1 MKIMMSQRI
10 RQLRLAR
17 GLSLAALAAE
27 MGGIVS
33 KQALSKYERGETRPS
48 SVVLNKLAAALG
60 VKAMYLHSE
69 PNIHVQFIAYRKG
82 SGLGVREQK
91 RVESTVRQA
100 LEERI
105 RLQEAV
111 QQADGSELPIQALG
125 VESLEDAEYAAVN
138 LRKQWDLGLD
148 PIANVIDVLEDHLIH
163 VLEINASE
171 RFDGISAVAYDDR
184 RVIAAALVARRG
196 VAGERQRLSI
206 AHELGHLFLKVPKNI
221 DEERVAFRFGAAFL
235 APAEMVYRGVGTKR
249 AFIQLEELLLLKR
262 HFGVSIQAL
271 LYRLNDLGIISQ
283 SYFREWWMNI
293 NRLGWRKQE
302 PFESAPEQPKW
313 LRQTALRA
321 LAEGLLSQ
329 EETERILGE
338 TLKTKPPLSLIE
350 RRQFMKLPLEE
361 RRRILAEQSESMAT
375 YYDKDS
381 EWRELE
387 VADFVEY

>member
-1 MKIMMSQRI
+1 
-10 RQLRLAR
+10 
-17 GLSLAALAAE
+17 
-27 MGGIVS
+27 
-33 KQALSKYERGETRPS
+33 
-48 SVVLNKLAAALG
+48 
-60 VKAMYLHSE
+60 
-69 PNIHVQFIAYRKG
+69 
-82 SGLGVREQK
+82 
-91 RVESTVRQA
+91 
-100 LEERI
+100 
-105 RLQEAV
+105 
-111 QQADGSELPIQALG
+111 
-125 VESLEDAEYAAVN
+125 
-138 LRKQWDLGLD
+138 
-148 PIANVIDVLEDHLIH
+148 
-163 VLEINASE
+163 
-171 RFDGISAVAYDDR
+171 
-184 RVIAAALVARRG
+184 
-196 VAGERQRLSI
+196 
-206 AHELGHLFLKVPKNI
+206 LFLKVPKNI